1 MERTLCS
8 VRIKGKF
15 LFVQQ
20 AWEGGFGFYAF
31 PPGCLVLFGTVERS
45 CTTLADGIVSALDIR
60 QMFTAFVFFVFWLF
74 LKPISKL

>member
-1 MERTLCS
+1 MFGKNQGEISVCS
-8 VRIKGKF
+8 ASLG
-15 LFVQQ
+15 
-20 AWEGGFGFYAF
+20 GGFGFYAF